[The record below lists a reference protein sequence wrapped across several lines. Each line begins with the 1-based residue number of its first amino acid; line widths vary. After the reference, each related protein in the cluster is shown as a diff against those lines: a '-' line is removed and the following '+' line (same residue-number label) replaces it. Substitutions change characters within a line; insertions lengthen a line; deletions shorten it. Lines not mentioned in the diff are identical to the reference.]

1 MPVSPAPPALAA
13 PHGPPEQAE
22 SEHPVAQAQAGPVDL
37 QDRARLGLPETDPLA
52 VAAPAVQVDQTAPV
66 ARIVI
71 GTADVTRT
79 SSTASMSASARRK
92 SASWMKTV
100 IISWAS

>member
-13 PHGPPEQAE
+13 PLGPQELAE
-22 SEHPVAQAQAGPVDL
+22 SEPPVAQAGQVDL
-37 QDRARLGLPETDPLA
+37 QDHVPPGLPETDPL
-52 VAAPAVQVDQTAPV
+52 VAAPAVQADQIAPV

-71 GTADVTRT
+71 ATADVTRT

>member
-13 PHGPPEQAE
+13 PLGPQELAE
-22 SEHPVAQAQAGPVDL
+22 SEHQVAQAQAGPVDL
-37 QDRARLGLPETDPLA
+37 QDHVPPGLPETDPL
-52 VAAPAVQVDQTAPV
+52 VAAPAVQADQTAPV

-79 SSTASMSASARRK
+79 SSTA
-92 SASWMKTV
+92 
-100 IISWAS
+100 